1 MYSFKTLS
9 ILHLLFL
16 VCNLQVEKLL
26 SMTAKQPWVE
36 NRLSVF
42 PCCYHVSRLSSLPNT
57 LSLNAGMD
65 NSLDLAF
72 WSTQMTLILE
82 QHEGKAPPPVEE
94 DEAAKQT
101 PPPGQKPCR

>member
-1 MYSFKTLS
+1 
-9 ILHLLFL
+9 
-16 VCNLQVEKLL
+16 
-26 SMTAKQPWVE
+26 
-36 NRLSVF
+36 
-42 PCCYHVSRLSSLPNT
+42 
-57 LSLNAGMD
+57 MD

-101 PPPGQKPCR
+101 PPLGQKPCR

>member
-1 MYSFKTLS
+1 
-9 ILHLLFL
+9 
-16 VCNLQVEKLL
+16 
-26 SMTAKQPWVE
+26 
-36 NRLSVF
+36 
-42 PCCYHVSRLSSLPNT
+42 
-57 LSLNAGMD
+57 MD